1 MNTIERAFLT
11 AIVFSLSIGS
21 SSNLPALANTDTEP
35 KAIASQEVISFTE
48 LLEYLPDAPLGWTAD
63 KPQGETNSLG
73 NYHVSQVSQTYSKGD
88 KKIKVSIFNST
99 FNSALQ
105 LPLALASMFGREST
119 EGYNKGIE
127 IDGIPGRAE
136 YTYDS
141 KQGSL
146 NLLVDNGL
154 LVQIDGRNIED
165 VELRE
170 WWRSIDLQSL
180 NETSEE
186 QVEL

>member
-1 MNTIERAFLT
+1 MNIINRTFLT
-11 AIVFSLSIGS
+11 AMVFSLSIGS
-21 SSNLPALANTDTEP
+21 SSNLQASGNTDIEP
-35 KAIASQEVISFTE
+35 KAIANQEVISFTE
-48 LLEYLPDAPLGWTAD
+48 LLGYLPDAPQGWTAD
-63 KPQGETNSLG
+63 EPKGETNSLG
-73 NYHVSQVSQTYSKGD
+73 DYHVSQVAQTYSNGD
-88 KKIKVSIFNST
+88 KKIKISIFNST

-127 IDGIPGRAE
+127 IDGIPGREE
-136 YTYDS
+136 YAYDS

-170 WWRSIDLQSL
+170 WWQLIDLQSL
-180 NETSEE
+180 NETAEE
-186 QVEL
+186 QVL

>member
-1 MNTIERAFLT
+1 MNRIERTFLT
-11 AIVFSLSIGS
+11 AMVLSLFIGS
-21 SSNLPALANTDTEP
+21 STNLQALGNTDNEP
-35 KAIASQEVISFTE
+35 NAIASQEAIPFTE
-48 LLEYLPDAPLGWTAD
+48 LLGYLPDAPQGWTAD
-63 KPQGETNSLG
+63 EPMGETNSLG
-73 NYHVSQVSQTYSKGD
+73 SYHISQVAQTYTKGD
-88 KKIKVSIFNST
+88 KKIKISIFNST

-105 LPLALASMFGREST
+105 LPLALASMFSREST
-119 EGYNKGIE
+119 AGYNKGIE
-127 IDGIPGRAE
+127 IDGISGREE

-154 LVQIDGRNIED
+154 LVQIDGKNIED

-170 WWRSIDLQSL
+170 WWQLIDVQSL
-180 NETSEE
+180 TETAEE